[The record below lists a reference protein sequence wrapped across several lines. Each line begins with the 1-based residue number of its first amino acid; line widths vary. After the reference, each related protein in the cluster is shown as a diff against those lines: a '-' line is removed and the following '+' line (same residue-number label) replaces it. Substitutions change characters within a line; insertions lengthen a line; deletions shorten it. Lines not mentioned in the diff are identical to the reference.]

1 MKLSHEEIA
10 ARLAAS
16 PEHDVC
22 VLRIEEGDFGCE
34 EHRDP
39 PRLWLLTETAAGER
53 LHHENTVF
61 FDVFKRCELERA
73 GIQCAV
79 TETGDGV
86 LISQGGRV
94 MQVVGCTNATA
105 TSRHDGWMNVSVNG
119 RSTEYV
125 PMLYIDGENVAGG
138 AENTC
143 PLCYKIVYDIR

>member
-53 LHHENTVF
+53 RSL
-61 FDVFKRCELERA
+61 ELPEPRVEA
-73 GIQCAV
+73 LGL
-79 TETGDGV
+79 TE
-86 LISQGGRV
+86 
-94 MQVVGCTNATA
+94 GCTCCFADLHT
-105 TSRHDGWMNVSVNG
+105 
-119 RSTEYV
+119 
-125 PMLYIDGENVAGG
+125 
-138 AENTC
+138 
-143 PLCYKIVYDIR
+143 